1 MSHIEAISLL
11 HLLHKVP
18 ARPSKNLPS
27 ITPVFPSESYSLP
40 LEKERSLASG
50 LAFLCGIFLD
60 SFSVPALYIHE
71 NVQNESLQVFVA
83 INKKDHNDPENIL
96 QDVTQRLQRV
106 VSRLAVSD
114 QGKQPPP
121 QSQSVPNVV

>member
-1 MSHIEAISLL
+1 MSYIEAISLL

-18 ARPSKNLPS
+18 IKPAKNPPP

-71 NVQNESLQVFVA
+71 NVRNESLQVFVA
-83 INKKDHNDPENIL
+83 INKTDNNDPDNNL
-96 QDVTQRLQRV
+96 QDIRQRLQRV
-106 VSRLAVSD
+106 VSRLAVSH
-114 QGKQPPP
+114 QGK
-121 QSQSVPNVV
+121 